1 MQIRLLVSPI
11 TTAVIKLKLKL
22 KLKLDSNLSTAVPQ
36 LVDELSS

>member
-1 MQIRLLVSPI
+1 MQIWLLVSPI
-11 TTAVIKLKLKL
+11 TTAVIKLKL